1 MGRGAS
7 FTHSPSQLPTQLYRQ
22 ESYCPKTAKSFAP
35 IMTLIG
41 SDPTLSPSLYLSVFI
56 VAFVAMFP
64 KDAINFGA
72 LINATLK
79 MHCMNL
85 RMWLISYQMWRK
97 LDRDMKKSF
106 GQGMPPF
113 KYVHLWERSDKL

>member
-1 MGRGAS
+1 
-7 FTHSPSQLPTQLYRQ
+7 
-22 ESYCPKTAKSFAP
+22 
-35 IMTLIG
+35 MTPLG
-41 SDPTLSPSLYLSVFI
+41 SNPVLSPGLYVSIFI

-64 KDAINFGA
+64 RDSVLLGAWTSAI
-72 LINATLK
+72 LK
-79 MHCMNL
+79 MHFMNL